1 MGKKMFQKIFGTH
14 KPIIGMVH
22 LYSLP
27 GSPKYNH
34 STGMAAII
42 EAALEDT
49 KQLVQGG
56 IDGIQIENQWDRPF
70 LKSDNIGFE
79 TVAAIAAVIS
89 RLRVEYTIPMG
100 VNIHLNGVCQ
110 AIAVA
115 IATGCRWIRA
125 FELANAYISNAGI
138 IEAAGPKALRYR
150 AYMRAEDNVMI
161 FGDFHV
167 KHGSHQII
175 SDRSLQEQ
183 AEDVQTAL
191 GDAVIVTGLKTGSPP
206 DRQDI
211 EMIRRSVDLPILIG
225 SGLSLNNME
234 DLLPMIDGAIVGSYF
249 KKDGKLSNPV
259 DADRV
264 SRFMEKATIIRK
276 S

>member
-1 MGKKMFQKIFGTH
+1 MKKKMFQKIFGTH

-22 LYSLP
+22 LHPLP
-27 GSPKYNH
+27 GSPKYDH
-34 STGMAAII
+34 STGMEAII
-42 EAALEDT
+42 ETALEDT

-70 LKSDNIGFE
+70 LKADEIGFE
-79 TVAAIAAVIS
+79 TIAAIAAVIS

-175 SDRSLQEQ
+175 ADRSLQEQ

-211 EMIRRSVDLPILIG
+211 ELIRGSVELPILIG

-234 DLLPMIDGAIVGSYF
+234 DLLPMIDGAIIGSYF

-264 SRFMEKATIIRK
+264 SRFMEKATIIRE